1 MAHRFPIQEYGM
13 NYESQPLQRHEIIAM
28 KANPAIFDRIII
40 SFRMM
45 LDFYGMRLISV
56 DSGLV
61 DRSLPPRNFAS
72 RYNNLVRELTSTP
85 LRRLDIDN
93 STSLQRFVTQQPQN
107 FSDIEML
114 V

>member
-1 MAHRFPIQEYGM
+1 MAVSLIQKIIRIITESHRFPIQEDGM
-13 NYESQPLQRHEIIAM
+13 NNKSQPLQRHEIIAM
-28 KANPAIFDRIII
+28 KGNPAIIERIII

-72 RYNNLVRELTSTP
+72 RYNNLASEL
-85 LRRLDIDN
+85 I
-93 STSLQRFVTQQPQN
+93 RFYV
-107 FSDIEML
+107 
-114 V
+114 